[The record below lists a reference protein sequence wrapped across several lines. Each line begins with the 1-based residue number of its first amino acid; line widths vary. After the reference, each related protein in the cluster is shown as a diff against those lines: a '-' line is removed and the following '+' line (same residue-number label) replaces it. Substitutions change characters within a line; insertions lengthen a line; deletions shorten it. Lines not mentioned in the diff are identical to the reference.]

1 MDLSSGE
8 RKPYL
13 HVWQILAYF
22 TTWVENIAHL
32 SLLKSPLVELRRSI
46 KQAVYQEE
54 IYFVVLVSN
63 LNIL

>member
-1 MDLSSGE
+1 M
-8 RKPYL
+8 
-13 HVWQILAYF
+13 AYF
-22 TTWVENIAHL
+22 TTWVETIVHL